1 MSHADFLERK
11 SRNSRATG
19 ILYRVALDSWAKANE
34 AASIDELVK
43 SIKDNKID
51 IYDSLD
57 RMVTFLTKNDK
68 APKSIN
74 AYVSGVRAF
83 LAYSDI
89 SISEHKFRAKV
100 PMPKQYEVSTD
111 KIPTREELQ
120 KLFLHSSLKVKA
132 LVSCLCS
139 SGLRI
144 GELLKVKVGQ
154 VNFDTKPSRII
165 IMAKETKNRRTRT
178 VFLTDEAI
186 SLLKEHLGDR
196 IAEKDSYIFGNA
208 KPMRTG
214 TAYDVI
220 SYACQKAELRF
231 KLDRDS
237 RRYAIHPHVFRK
249 FFMTRLLSAGLDRGV
264 IEALMGHKFGLDSAY
279 LRLTEEE
286 MAAMYL
292 KAMDNLTIMHSGEV
306 TRDDVK
312 KEVELSILHFLLSSG
327 WDDPAN
333 LIKHYDTL
341 PMSEKIAALKTMLL
355 RMYHDAGDH
364 TEIREPAELTLQKLE
379 IPLPTTKNLEPATYV
394 ISNSQNRFDTVIVES
409 NDNQRLV
416 AYSNRGYEIA
426 GTLNGKILM
435 RKSL

>member
-1 MSHADFLERK
+1 
-11 SRNSRATG
+11 
-19 ILYRVALDSWAKANE
+19 
-34 AASIDELVK
+34 
-43 SIKDNKID
+43 
-51 IYDSLD
+51 
-57 RMVTFLTKNDK
+57 
-68 APKSIN
+68 
-74 AYVSGVRAF
+74 
-83 LAYSDI
+83 
-89 SISEHKFRAKV
+89 
-100 PMPKQYEVSTD
+100 
-111 KIPTREELQ
+111 
-120 KLFLHSSLKVKA
+120 
-132 LVSCLCS
+132 LCS

-154 VNFDTKPSRII
+154 VNFDTKPGRII

-178 VFLTDEAI
+178 VFLSDETI

-196 IAEKDSYIFGNA
+196 VAEKDNYVFGNA

-214 TAYDVI
+214 AAYDII

-231 KLDRDS
+231 KLDKDS

-279 LRLTEEE
+279 LRLTEDE
-286 MAAMYL
+286 MAGMYL

-306 TRDDVK
+306 TKDDVK

-341 PMSEKIAALKTMLL
+341 PMAEKIAALKTMLL

-364 TEIREPAELTLQKLE
+364 AEIREPAELTLQKLE
-379 IPLPTTKNLEPATYV
+379 IPLPSTRVIEPSTY
-394 ISNSQNRFDTVIVES
+394 IASTSQYRFDSVIIEA

-426 GTLNGKILM
+426 GTANGKILM
-435 RKSL
+435 RKPL